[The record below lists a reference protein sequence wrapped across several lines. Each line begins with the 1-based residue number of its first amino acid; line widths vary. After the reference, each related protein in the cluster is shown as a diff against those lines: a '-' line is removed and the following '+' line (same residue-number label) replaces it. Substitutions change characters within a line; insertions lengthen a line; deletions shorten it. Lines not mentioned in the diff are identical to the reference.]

1 MRNIKGRRSITA
13 GLAAAAAA
21 LLVLGG
27 TQIVD
32 WRQVAKQ
39 TKKALVAARLEAWYL
54 AEASL
59 GLNLNHPHWQTA
71 HVDWPVATPE
81 SAGLSLERLD
91 ALRADL
97 AAHETRAFLVVR
109 DGRLAYE
116 WYARH
121 DGPNTRIGLAALAK
135 ALVACP
141 LLLAAQGDGRISLQD
156 PVSKYLPAW
165 NSDPSKSQITIF
177 NLATH
182 SSGLEDVYFGPE
194 VTGWKKRYVDHPDD
208 RFRMALEVPQVT
220 FAPGSRYSYAGVGYY
235 VLASALT
242 ESLAGTAYPNIRAYY
257 RSRIAEPLGIPDTD
271 WELNYGRVSHDG
283 PTELYAIGSGSA
295 FTARA
300 VARIG
305 QLILDRGAVNGRSLI
320 AAPYVE
326 EAISNAGLPP
336 VTGDDGKPAP
346 SMGISWW
353 VNDPKVLPSL
363 PEDAAVG
370 AGADDQILLV
380 VPSLRLIVV
389 RLGGRLGSDHWG
401 GRFWTELEERFFRP
415 LMAAVNSPN
424 DGGTLHSAIE
434 HPPR

>member
-1 MRNIKGRRSITA
+1 MRYIKGRRWITA
-13 GLAAAAAA
+13 ALAAAAAA
-21 LLVLGG
+21 LVVLGG
-27 TQIVD
+27 TQIAD

-39 TKKALVAARLEAWYL
+39 TKKALVEARLEAWYL

-59 GLNLNHPHWQTA
+59 GLDLDHPHGQTA
-71 HVDWPVATPE
+71 HLDWPVATPA
-81 SAGLSLERLD
+81 SVGLARERLD

-97 AAHETRAFLVVR
+97 AAHATRAFLVVR

-121 DGPNTRIGLAALAK
+121 DGPNTRFGVAALAK

-141 LLLAAQGDGRISLQD
+141 LLLAAEADGRIALQD
-156 PVSKYLPAW
+156 PVAKYLPAW
-165 NSDPSKSQITIF
+165 SNDPSKSPITLL

-182 SSGLEDVYFGPE
+182 SSGLEDVYFEGE
-194 VTGWKKRYVDHPDD
+194 VTGWQQRYVDHPDD
-208 RFRMALEVPQVT
+208 RFRMALEVPQVMFT
-220 FAPGSRYSYAGVGYY
+220 PGSRYAYSGVGYY

-242 ESLAGTAYPNIRAYY
+242 KSLAGTAHPHVRAYY
-257 RSRIAEPLGIPDTD
+257 RSRITEPLGIPDTD

-305 QLILDRGAVNGRSLI
+305 QLILDHGAANGQSLI
-320 AAPYVE
+320 AAPYVD
-326 EAISNAGLPP
+326 EAIRNAGLPP

-346 SMGISWW
+346 SIGISWW

-363 PEDAAVG
+363 PADAAVG
-370 AGADDQILLV
+370 AGADHQILLV

-389 RLGGRLGSDHWG
+389 RLGDGLGSDHWG
-401 GRFWTELEERFFRP
+401 GRFWTELDERLLAP
-415 LMAAVNSPN
+415 LMAAVDSPD
-424 DGGTLHSAIE
+424 DGGTLHTAVE
-434 HPPR
+434 NQPR